1 MSKNTTTKS
10 AVLNA
15 GQINEPEV
23 VGRKY
28 QSAHFEVQSRRVQKI
43 HEGNW
48 FGSGKYGSKEK
59 ALAAIQSMGSTIPL
73 GGGFCASFQGPLEAY
88 EYRIK
93 LVKCENEIIYTEF
106 RKL

>member
-1 MSKNTTTKS
+1 MND
-10 AVLNA
+10 
-15 GQINEPEV
+15 PEV

-28 QSAHFEVQSRRVQKI
+28 QSEHYEVQSRRVEKI
-43 HEGNW
+43 NEGNW
-48 FGSGKYGSKEK
+48 FGAGKYATKQK
-59 ALAAIQSMGSTIPL
+59 AMEAIKSMGATIPL

-93 LVKCENEIIYTEF
+93 FVKCENEIIYTEF